1 MFSSSASS
9 ASTSSLLFS
18 NDSSIALPSST
29 FTSLTK
35 NVLNSPTKTA
45 IIDVITITKTIEPI
59 ILPKRF
65 GCFILA
71 IDVLIVKNTNGTII
85 TNIKFKKM
93 SPNGLKTVAPSF
105 HIKPIIAPIIIESS
119 NITV

>member
-1 MFSSSASS
+1 MFKSSVFLTSSWFSSKEAKI
-9 ASTSSLLFS
+9 FW
-18 NDSSIALPSST
+18 PSST
-29 FTSLTK
+29 FTNLI
-35 NVLNSPTKTA
+35 NIVLSRPTTTA
-45 IIDVITITKTIEPI
+45 IIDVITITRIIDPI

-71 IDVLIVKNTNGTII
+71 IEVLIVKNTNGTII

-105 HIKPIIAPIIIESS
+105 HIKPIIAPIIIETS